1 MTGAMRYAAC
11 EGRRHDPDTAG
22 WCRRCGAAQLTGWM
36 VTWRADDTIRER
48 SYRHEADAH
57 ADAAELRAAGMPDVR
72 VSTFTT
78 PDPAFIQW
86 WDRHRQQLAI

>member
-1 MTGAMRYAAC
+1 
-11 EGRRHDPDTAG
+11 
-22 WCRRCGAAQLTGWM
+22 M
-36 VTWRADDTIRER
+36 VTWYADDTIRER

-57 ADAAELRAAGMPDVR
+57 ADAADLRAAGMLDVS

-86 WDRHRQQLAI
+86 WDRHRQQLAL